1 MAAVFVGAVF
11 MGAALAGAAPA
22 ASSCLGP
29 SPCDGRERLGG
40 GAHGSRRC
48 PTAPLPNPP
57 LPSQGRESKL
67 AASAAP
73 AKAERGKAHAG
84 TLPPR
89 HLRTCQAPAACSSR
103 RAAGEI
109 GRAHV

>member
-1 MAAVFVGAVF
+1 MAAAFVGADF

-29 SPCDGRERLGG
+29 SPCHGRGRLGG

-48 PTAPLPNPP
+48 PTAPRPPPP
-57 LPSQGRESKL
+57 LPSQGRELQL
-67 AASAAP
+67 APSAAP
-73 AKAERGKAHAG
+73 ATAERGKAPAG

-89 HLRTCQAPAACSSR
+89 PMPTCQAPRACPTR
-103 RAAGEI
+103 K
-109 GRAHV
+109 

>member
-1 MAAVFVGAVF
+1 

-29 SPCDGRERLGG
+29 SPCHGRGRLGG

-48 PTAPLPNPP
+48 PTAPRPNPP
-57 LPSQGRESKL
+57 LPSQGRELKL

-73 AKAERGKAHAG
+73 AKAERGKRHAG
-84 TLPPR
+84 TLTPR
-89 HLRTCQAPAACSSR
+89 KLLTCSSDER
-103 RAAGEI
+103 RVGKECCRT
-109 GRAHV
+109 GKSGWVTDK

>member
-1 MAAVFVGAVF
+1 

-29 SPCDGRERLGG
+29 SPCHGRGRLGG

-48 PTAPLPNPP
+48 PTAPRPNPP
-57 LPSQGRESKL
+57 LPSQGRALKL

-73 AKAERGKAHAG
+73 AKAERGKAHRSEEHTSELQSLMRISYAVFC
-84 TLPPR
+84 LNKKKR
-89 HLRTCQAPAACSSR
+89 H
-103 RAAGEI
+103 
-109 GRAHV
+109 